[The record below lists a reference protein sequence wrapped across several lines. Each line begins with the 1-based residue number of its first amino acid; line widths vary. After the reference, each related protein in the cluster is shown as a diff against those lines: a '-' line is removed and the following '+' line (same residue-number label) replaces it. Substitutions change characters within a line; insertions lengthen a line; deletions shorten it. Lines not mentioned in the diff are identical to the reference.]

1 MIENLVQQCFDRL
14 QKIYVEV
21 GLDFWE
27 LSDTQEIA
35 MKEFI
40 RESLYSP
47 RWTDTLYPKDAHHIK
62 ELEMNRWERLKYE
75 LLQKYPIPFKN
86 FDHGN
91 VLWHSLFLIDLLDIY
106 PSTLSNVQVKTLK
119 KAFIIH
125 DLSEVKLW
133 DHSQLQWTK
142 TPEFKQAEKIAGREI
157 ISEIYKD
164 RPLIQ
169 QDMLDIDNQ
178 LDDKNGRLYKILK
191 VYEEISHLLWSIE
204 MIEHGFFLYSYVL
217 DWVQWHID
225 KLLSRK
231 NEYPFIESFLQDVK
245 HKLPDND
252 FGSIE

>member
-14 QKIYVEV
+14 QDIYMEV

-27 LSDTQEIA
+27 LSDAQEIV

-47 RWTDTLYPKDAHHIK
+47 RWTDTLYPQDGSYIK
-62 ELEMNRWERLKYE
+62 ELEVSRWDTPKYA
-75 LLQKYPIPFKN
+75 LLQQYDIPFKL

-91 VLWHSLFLIDLLDIY
+91 VLGHTLFLIKLLDVY
-106 PSTLSNVQVKTLK
+106 PSDLHQNQLKTLK

-133 DHSQLQWTK
+133 DHSQLQWQK
-142 TPEFKQAEKIAGREI
+142 TIEFKQAEKIAGRQI
-157 ISEIYKD
+157 ISEIYQD
-164 RPLIQ
+164 RPDIQ
-169 QDMLDIDNQ
+169 KEMLSIDDQ
-178 LDDKNGRLYKILK
+178 LDDKQWRLYKILK

-204 MIEHGFFLYSYVL
+204 MIEDWLFIYKDVK

-245 HKLPDND
+245 NRLPDND